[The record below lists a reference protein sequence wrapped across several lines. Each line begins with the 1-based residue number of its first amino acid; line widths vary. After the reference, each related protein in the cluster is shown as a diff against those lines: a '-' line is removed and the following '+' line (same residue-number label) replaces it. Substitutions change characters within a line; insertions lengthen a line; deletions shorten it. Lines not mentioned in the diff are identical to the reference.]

1 LPEQIGKGSTQIES
15 SYKRLTYRP
24 GEIIIHEGDVA
35 DRFYL
40 ITKGEVEVFQTKR
53 GYRPVA
59 RLCSGQYFGEIGIL
73 RGRRRT
79 ATVRAAV
86 DSETGVEVMAIDG
99 DDFIKLVA
107 ESNMPLPEIV
117 LIMRQRLAADEGATE
132 SE

>member
-1 LPEQIGKGSTQIES
+1 M
-15 SYKRLTYRP
+15 
-24 GEIIIHEGDVA
+24 
-35 DRFYL
+35 
-40 ITKGEVEVFQTKR
+40 EVFQTKR